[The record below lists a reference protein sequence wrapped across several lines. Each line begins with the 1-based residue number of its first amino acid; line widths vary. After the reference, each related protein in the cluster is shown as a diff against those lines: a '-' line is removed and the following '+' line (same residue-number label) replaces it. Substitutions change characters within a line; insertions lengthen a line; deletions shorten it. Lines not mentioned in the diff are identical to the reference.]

1 MTSPLLEIN
10 DVHGGYPGKT
20 VLHGIRL
27 AVASGEIISIIGP
40 NGAGKTTLLKSLTG
54 IIRPDAGEIRIQG
67 RRLEAIPRREL
78 ARLMAVVGQTMEQP
92 FLSVEEYVL
101 LGRLP
106 YFSRYQ
112 LFQTGR
118 DRDIAGRYLALTG
131 IEHLRDAPMNEISG
145 GEKQLAALA
154 RALVQEPA
162 ILLLDEPTAHLDI
175 THQARVMNLVADL
188 NRRLELTVVMVVHD
202 LNLAAE
208 YSDRLVLL
216 DKQSG
221 AIYRSG
227 PPQTVLTEQAVR
239 DVYHTDVLI
248 GRNPASG
255 NPFVFVSK

>member
-1 MTSPLLEIN
+1 MNQPILEIT
-10 DVHGGYPGKT
+10 DLDSGYPGKT
-20 VLHGIRL
+20 VLSRINL
-27 AVASGEIISIIGP
+27 SVNKGEIVSIIGP

-54 IIRPDAGEIRIQG
+54 IIRPTAGEIRING
-67 RRLEAIPRREL
+67 RPLEDLPRRDL
-78 ARLMAVVGQTMEQP
+78 ARTIAVVGQTVEQP

-106 YFSRYQ
+106 FFSRYQ
-112 LFQTGR
+112 LFQSGKDTELAR
-118 DRDIAGRYLALTG
+118 RYLALTG
-131 IEHLRDAPMNEISG
+131 IADLAQAPMNEISG

-154 RALVQEPA
+154 RALVQEPL

-175 THQARVMNLVADL
+175 THQARVMNLVSDL
-188 NRRLELTVVMVVHD
+188 NRDLSLTVVMVVHD

-221 AIYRSG
+221 SIYQSG
-227 PPQTVLTEQAVR
+227 SPENVLTEQAVR
-239 DVYHTDVLI
+239 DVYHTRVTV

-255 NPFVFVSK
+255 NPFVFVNK